1 MLLQQSLVVGSENA
15 FFTLKLDQLL
25 VHQLDMALWR
35 NECHDVNNFARI
47 LMSEK
52 FYLKNSILVSNE
64 WAVAT
69 RVDLCEEKIILL
81 TMAMIVTMVMTKILI
96 RMPIAH
102 HRTEAPSRNL
112 DSLLH
117 LHNI

>member
-1 MLLQQSLVVGSENA
+1 MVA
-15 FFTLKLDQLL
+15 
-25 VHQLDMALWR
+25 
-35 NECHDVNNFARI
+35 
-47 LMSEK
+47 
-52 FYLKNSILVSNE
+52 NE

-81 TMAMIVTMVMTKILI
+81 TMAMIVTMVMTRILI

-117 LHNI
+117 LHNKGAGDICMMIIIMDDLSIATIVIIIMMTFAIIIMMSGSFTSGEASTNVRGGFVKVSP